1 MAEPLPLLF
10 EEFVSGDRQWR
21 RRPFADGHRSEIA
34 GGGFLG
40 VDGQG
45 FDLAQAFIVLVVP
58 LASYREPLPEFSAA
72 RFPYRRVHDV
82 SWRRVGSFFAGG
94 EIGLG

>member
-72 RFPYRRVHDV
+72 QVPIP
-82 SWRRVGSFFAGG
+82 ACT
-94 EIGLG
+94 